1 MCRGKDRFSA
11 DHIITKVLAKNWRFF
26 ELKRQ
31 NARVNCCEMDPTV
44 KPVKY
49 RMRG

>member
-11 DHIITKVLAKNWRFF
+11 DHIITKVLAKNWR
-26 ELKRQ
+26 L